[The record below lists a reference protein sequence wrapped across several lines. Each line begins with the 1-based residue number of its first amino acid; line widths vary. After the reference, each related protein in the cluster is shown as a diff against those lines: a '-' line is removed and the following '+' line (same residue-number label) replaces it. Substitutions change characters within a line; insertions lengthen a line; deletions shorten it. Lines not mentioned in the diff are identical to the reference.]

1 LRRHWIEKKE
11 GEVDKL
17 VLEALENVGL
27 VDAIDLMPAEL
38 SGGMRKRIGLARTLI
53 LKPEIM
59 LYDEPTTGL
68 DPITGK
74 EISNLI
80 NSIKK
85 KYQTSSIIITHDMSC
100 AEIVADRILVLIDG
114 VCHAQGTFNEL
125 KNSKDEKVRQF
136 FI

>member
-1 LRRHWIEKKE
+1 MYRNSSKEMTVFGTKKLDME
-11 GEVDKL
+11 FYCKIMKV
-17 VLEALENVGL
+17 
-27 VDAIDLMPAEL
+27 
-38 SGGMRKRIGLARTLI
+38 I